1 VDQNRTG
8 KNNFYSVFRKYPSVI
23 SVIPLAIGII
33 FSYTLRYNTFPFDNL
48 VLIIIQAI
56 IILVI
61 FYVYTKINSTSS
73 KAYVVFL
80 LLVILLGWL
89 RFQYVYNFT
98 SNYDISRS
106 IDVYEN
112 KNVILYGT
120 LIEQPDIN
128 ENRFRF
134 ILDADSI
141 VSENKSFR
149 VDGNLSASVYKN
161 KYAES
166 YPKRIEYGDKIS
178 IEGNLSLLPHRR
190 NPGEF
195 DYGEYLKLHGIEAEF
210 TAFGYDKIG
219 LTGKSD
225 PNFFKKQIIYPVKS
239 FSVHIIDTL
248 VSGDEGEFLKGL
260 VLGERNNI
268 SNEIKQNFVKA
279 GVSHIIAVSG
289 LNVAYV
295 LIILNGILLLL
306 PIKRQYKIFILILCL
321 LFYMN
326 LTGNV
331 PSIIRATVMA
341 CVFLLSQLL
350 ERKPLSYNIIAFS
363 AIIIMVVDP
372 RQLFDAGFIL
382 SYGAILSIVIFYPKL
397 VELLNNFKFYKSL
410 NDSKLIYKFL
420 RSSILLVLGTLAAQ
434 IGTLPITALMFKKI
448 SIISLITNL
457 VAIPVSNI
465 ALAIGFI
472 MVIAST
478 FSIWFAG
485 AFGASAAFLL
495 HWLLWFID
503 YFANFDF
510 SFFEIYMMD
519 ASVLVIYYVI
529 IFLLFTIKKANYR
542 PRLAITFLLIL
553 NFLVYKSYID
563 RRDDIRLTYLDVGNS
578 SSCLISFPEN
588 KYNVLINAGTSTPK
602 YTASERNVIPYLKS
616 LGVDHLDQLMI
627 TSMSKDEFRNI
638 IYLVHYFPVNKIVV
652 PEYYK
657 PLFFNNDYKSLF
669 QNISIDYINSSVKFA
684 DGDNFRIYVFYL
696 LQNIQSPSLLVK
708 FMYDKEEFV
717 FCDSRNLN
725 EDYFYSRMTGAT
737 RVLKVPASG
746 SFNYTSPEFIVR
758 TNPSYVVIS
767 TSKNS
772 KRLHSDIFSRSLEYE
787 GIQVFKIAEQGAVIF
802 KTDGYKTE
810 LVGWK

>member
-1 VDQNRTG
+1 MDQNRTG
-8 KNNFYSVFRKYPSVI
+8 KYNFYYVFRKYPPVI
-23 SVIPLAIGII
+23 TAILLALGIVLSYACRI
-33 FSYTLRYNTFPFDNL
+33 FTLPFNNIA
-48 VLIIIQAI
+48 LIT
-56 IILVI
+56 ILVI
-61 FYVYTKINSTSS
+61 LFVAIIYVYTKIDFNSLTTYVFFSLLVFLFGWLTFQYSYNYTSS
-73 KAYVVFL
+73 H
-80 LLVILLGWL
+80 
-89 RFQYVYNFT
+89 
-98 SNYDISRS
+98 DISRS
-106 IDVYEN
+106 IDECKD

-120 LIEQPDIN
+120 LVEPPD
-128 ENRFRF
+128 
-134 ILDADSI
+134 L
-141 VSENKSFR
+141 SENKIRLILEADSLVYDNKSFE
-149 VDGNLSASVYKN
+149 VEGNVSALVYKN
-161 KYAES
+161 KYSES
-166 YPKRIEYGDKIS
+166 YRKKIEYGDKLS
-178 IEGNLSLLPHRR
+178 IEGNLISLPHRR
-190 NPGEF
+190 YPGEF

-239 FSVHIIDTL
+239 YSLHIIDTL
-248 VSGDEGEFLKGL
+248 VGGDEGEFLKGL
-260 VLGERNNI
+260 VLGERSNI

-289 LNVAYV
+289 LNVVYV
-295 LIILNGILLLL
+295 LIILNGILLLF
-306 PIKRQYKIFILILCL
+306 PIKRQYKIFIIILCL

-350 ERKPLSYNIIAFS
+350 ERKPISYNIIAFS
-363 AIIIMVVDP
+363 AVVIMVVDP

-397 VELLNNFKFYKSL
+397 IAQLNKIKYYGSL
-410 NDSKLIYKFL
+410 NDSKLIYKFI

-448 SIISLITNL
+448 SIVSLITNL

-478 FSIWFAG
+478 FSIWLAG

-495 HWLLWFID
+495 RWLLWFID

-510 SFFEIYMMD
+510 SFIEIYMMD
-519 ASVLVIYYVI
+519 ASVLVFYYVV
-529 IFLLFTIKKANYR
+529 IFLLFTSKKENYK
-542 PRLAITFLLIL
+542 PRLAIILLLIF
-553 NFLVYKSYID
+553 NFFVYRPFIE
-563 RRDDIRLTYLDVGNS
+563 RRDDFRLTYLDVGNS

-627 TSMSKDEFRNI
+627 TSMNKDEFRNL
-638 IYLVHYFPVNKIVV
+638 IYLVQNLSVNKIVI

-657 PLFFNNDYKSLF
+657 PLFLINDFKLLF
-669 QNISIDYINSSVKFA
+669 QNTSIEYINSSVKIA
-684 DGDNFRIYVFYL
+684 EGDNFRFYFFYL
-696 LQNIQSPSLLVK
+696 VQNIPSPSMLVK
-708 FMYDKEEFV
+708 FKYGNEEFV

-758 TNPSYVVIS
+758 TNPSYVVLS

-802 KTDGYKTE
+802 KTDGSKTE
-810 LVGWK
+810 LVDWK